1 MSLLDIFGKLFCRR
15 TAKKDSDKTDA
26 AGGSAGA
33 AAAADGGK
41 KLFVISFKHSQK
53 TAEFIA
59 SWKDVEGLSSYLGG
73 ERGLKMGNF
82 FVPWSEVANIYCE
95 DEAKAPD
102 DTKKDDKVDGNK
114 PGDVPSGS
122 DTAGVVSEP
131 KDASIDEVRAAVEEE
146 KEIKAEKI

>member
-26 AGGSAGA
+26 AGGSAAA
-33 AAAADGGK
+33 AAAADDGK

-73 ERGLKMGNF
+73 ERGLRMGNF
-82 FVPWSEVANIYCE
+82 FIPWSEVANIYCE
-95 DEAKAPD
+95 GEAKAPD

-114 PGDVPSGS
+114 PGDVPPGS
-122 DTAGVVSEP
+122 DTAEVVSEP
-131 KDASIDEVRAAVEEE
+131 MDTPIEGVRAAVEEE